1 MLSCQRKPNFTQIY
15 YNLAENAKKQIWGL
29 KKFAVKQKNLPG
41 FRQVFKKNKLW
52 RFYSSSFFMMSFGT
66 ASL

>member
-29 KKFAVKQKNLPG
+29 KKICCKTKKPAG
-41 FRQVFKKNKLW
+41 FPTGF
-52 RFYSSSFFMMSFGT
+52 
-66 ASL
+66 